1 MLINLIELCY
11 KYQLLIKGII
21 HIGAH
26 ELEEIDVYKFLEIQ
40 NIIWIEA
47 NEEIVKNINS
57 THPNEIVFPFAIC
70 DEDDEIKEFIVTNNY
85 ASSSLLE
92 LKTHKI
98 EHPHVFEIERIKV
111 KTKRLDT
118 LVKEESIDLS
128 YFNFLNIDIQGAEL
142 LALKGA
148 KDTLKYID
156 YIYLEVN
163 EKELYEGCALLPE
176 IDDFLEK
183 NNFERVEL
191 KMLSHGWGDAF
202 YIKNKNNV

>member
-11 KYQLLIKGII
+11 KYQLFIKGII
-21 HIGAH
+21 HIGAN
-26 ELEEIDVYKFLEIQ
+26 ELEENDVYKFLGIQ
-40 NIIWIEA
+40 NIIWVEA
-47 NEEIVKNINS
+47 NEEIAKKINQKF
-57 THPNEIVFPFAIC
+57 PEEVIMPFAIC
-70 DEDDEIKEFIVTNNY
+70 DVDNETKEFIVTNNY

-92 LKTHKI
+92 LKTHKT

-118 LVKEESIDLS
+118 LVKEENIDLS

-148 KDTLKYID
+148 QDTLKHID

-176 IDDFLEK
+176 IDEFLEK
-183 NNFERVEL
+183 NNFKRVEL
-191 KMLSHGWGDAF
+191 KMLNHGWGDAF
-202 YIKNKNNV
+202 YIRNK

>member
-11 KYQLLIKGII
+11 KYQLFIKGII
-21 HIGAH
+21 HIGAN
-26 ELEEIDVYKFLEIQ
+26 ELEENDVYKFLGIQ
-40 NIIWIEA
+40 NIIWVEA
-47 NEEIVKNINS
+47 NEEIAKKINQKF
-57 THPNEIVFPFAIC
+57 PEEVIMPFAIC
-70 DEDDEIKEFIVTNNY
+70 DVDNETKEFIVTNNY

-92 LKTHKI
+92 LKTHKT

-118 LVKEESIDLS
+118 LVKEENIDLS
-128 YFNFLNIDIQGAEL
+128 YFNFLNIDIQGTEL

-148 KDTLKYID
+148 QDTLKHID

-176 IDDFLEK
+176 IDEFLEK
-183 NNFERVEL
+183 NNFKRVEL
-191 KMLSHGWGDAF
+191 KMLNHGWGDAF
-202 YIKNKNNV
+202 YIRNK

>member
-11 KYQLLIKGII
+11 KYHLLIKGII
-21 HIGAH
+21 HIGAN
-26 ELEEIDVYKFLEIQ
+26 ELEENEVYKFLGIQ
-40 NIIWIEA
+40 NIIWVEA
-47 NEEIVKNINS
+47 NEEIAKKMNQKFPEEVIM
-57 THPNEIVFPFAIC
+57 PFAIC
-70 DEDDEIKEFIVTNNY
+70 DVDNQTKEFIVTNNY

-92 LKTHKI
+92 LKTHKT
-98 EHPHVFEIERIKV
+98 EHPHVIEIERIKV

-118 LVKEESIDLS
+118 LVKEQCIDSS

-148 KDTLKYID
+148 QDTLKYID

-176 IDDFLEK
+176 IDEFLEK
-183 NNFERVEL
+183 HNFKRVEL
-191 KMLSHGWGDAF
+191 KMLDHGWGDAF
-202 YIKNKNNV
+202 YIRNK